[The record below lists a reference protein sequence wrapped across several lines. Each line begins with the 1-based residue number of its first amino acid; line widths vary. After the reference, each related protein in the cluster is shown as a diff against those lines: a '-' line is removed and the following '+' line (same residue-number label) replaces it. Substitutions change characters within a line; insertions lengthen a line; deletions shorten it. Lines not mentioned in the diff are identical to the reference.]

1 MSKVSS
7 TFSKSKTNQI
17 INFILE
23 KYGGEGDYD
32 EVINTLLQTPD
43 AYDKKDDSTSTLIKP
58 SKGKGK
64 NNPTNSQTNSEKKR
78 GQSKWTAFQK
88 WCKIFGVIHGYKL
101 GRATTKAIWEAEG
114 KSWQD
119 LWQPV
124 ADQLNNGIDI
134 REVENKPDIEPIYK
148 KVLNITQVY
157 SQESQESQISQ
168 PEVEEPQESQIS
180 QPEVKEPQESQISQP
195 EDPEIAE
202 LREKLAAAQAAN
214 AAA

>member
-23 KYGGEGDYD
+23 KYGAEGDYD
-32 EVINTLLQTPD
+32 EVINTLLRTPD

-58 SKGKGK
+58 SKGKEK

-157 SQESQESQISQ
+157 SKESQESQESQISQ
-168 PEVEEPQESQIS
+168 PEVE
-180 QPEVKEPQESQISQP
+180 
-195 EDPEIAE
+195 DPEIAE
-202 LREKLAAAQAAN
+202 LRKKLAAAQAAK
-214 AAA
+214 AAVDPHLYIHHRI